1 MKTRTLY
8 EFGVGDVEDPDMAGK
23 LHVGEFF
30 ESFERWQ
37 YIKGLVRN
45 PPLEYVLDHDG
56 GMEMGYVCS
65 VSTRL
70 PDRICT
76 LYDIAYPEPHRSWQD

>member
-1 MKTRTLY
+1 MSKY
-8 EFGVGDVEDPDMAGK
+8 KIK
-23 LHVGEFF
+23 LNGLKDGSYINSFRIRGEFF
-30 ESFERWQ
+30 ETFERWQ
-37 YIKGLVRN
+37 YIKGLVKN